1 MKNNLLSDPSPYLQ
15 QHKDNPVNWQR
26 WDKSVLDIARNE
38 KKPILLSV
46 GYASCHWCH
55 VMAHESFE
63 DNETAKIMNE
73 NFINIKV
80 DREERPDID
89 FVFQSSFQLFNQTNG
104 GWPLTMFLDENAV
117 PFTGGTFFPKDDK
130 HGLPSFKKV
139 LLSVSEAYKNQRKK
153 IIAQANLIKQ
163 SLLLRKN
170 PVINQ
175 DLEPFLE
182 KILNNL
188 DDVKGGFKGSPKF
201 PNFVV
206 FDTLIHFYKKTKKKV
221 YLKHTKKLIKNLCSG
236 GIYDHVEGGIS
247 RYTVDENWLIPHFE
261 KMLYDNA
268 QFISLL
274 SNFCLEERDDY
285 FLKKIE
291 HTISFINKNFINK
304 ENNLLGSAMDA
315 DSEGEEGKY
324 YVFNYNEIK
333 KIKDISKYFDINPE
347 GNWEGKIILKELSK
361 PTNEVIN
368 QLKEIRIK
376 RKKPFF
382 DKKVQTDLNAL
393 WIKAL
398 IDANKVL
405 PENQY
410 LSLAEN
416 FSNSIE
422 AKIENN
428 CVYHSYSKKIV
439 FIEDYAF
446 LINALLDLY
455 ESTYNINYKK
465 KAIKLCEQSIEKF
478 YLKDQ
483 KIFQKNL
490 LDNNDLFYNPIDIS
504 DSTIA
509 NGNSIMLIN
518 LCKLGFKKEST
529 ELANSLQGYLN
540 TYNSLMTSSLKSLDF
555 FYSFVEN
562 NVCTD
567 KGC

>member
-478 YLKDQ
+478 YLKDR